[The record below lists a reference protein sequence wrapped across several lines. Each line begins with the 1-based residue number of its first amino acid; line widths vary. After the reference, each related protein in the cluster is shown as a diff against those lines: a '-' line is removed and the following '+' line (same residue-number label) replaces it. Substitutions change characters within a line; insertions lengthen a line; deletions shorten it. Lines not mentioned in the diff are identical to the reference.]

1 MTNGEK
7 IKAVLK
13 PREYE
18 IKTYGDWVE
27 IEIQKLG
34 INFSCMLDFWNAEY
48 KEPTTKNDLAVEKIV
63 DVLGSYTDLDIPYK
77 HKITEDI
84 LNTLT
89 SVTPIRPKGHWMG
102 DSYGYIC
109 SNCEH
114 SLNDLAQSMD
124 YISFSKPKYCPNCGA
139 DMRGVEDDKG
149 RRD

>member
-34 INFSCMLDFWNAEY
+34 INFSCMLDWWNAEY
-48 KEPTTKNDLAVEKIV
+48 KESTTKNDLGVEKIV

-77 HKITEDI
+77 REIAENI
-84 LNTLT
+84 LKNLP
-89 SVTPIRPKGHWMG
+89 SVTPIRPKGHWI
-102 DSYGYIC
+102 DNTDLGYHVSIC
-109 SNCEH
+109 SNCSWRGH
-114 SLNDLAQSMD
+114 GDTNLI
-124 YISFSKPKYCPNCGA
+124 YKPKFCPNCGVK
-139 DMRGVEDDKG
+139 MESEG
-149 RRD
+149 